1 MNQRIC
7 KSVIS
12 ASTIQKDKDMEEQKF
27 IIDEVKK
34 HLQASARRNKY
45 RVIDAVQEMPTFEG
59 FILPYYVS
67 TMEGTKYPVNVEDMY
82 IYCDE
87 WDEFYNE
94 TVAKVAQAIL
104 EAEQIKEA

>member
-1 MNQRIC
+1 M
-7 KSVIS
+7 K
-12 ASTIQKDKDMEEQKF
+12 EQKF
-27 IIDEVKK
+27 IVYEVKK
-34 HLQASARRNKY
+34 HLQASVRKNKY

-67 TMEGTKYPVNVEDMY
+67 TMEGTKYPVNVEEMY

-87 WDEFYNE
+87 WNEFYNE

-104 EAEQIKEA
+104 EAKQIKEA

>member
-1 MNQRIC
+1 M
-7 KSVIS
+7 KG
-12 ASTIQKDKDMEEQKF
+12 QKF
-27 IIDEVKK
+27 IIDKVKK
-34 HLQASARRNKY
+34 HLQASARKNRY
-45 RVIDAVQEMPTFEG
+45 QVIDEVQEMPTFEG

-67 TMEGTKYPVNVEDMY
+67 TMEGTQYPVNVEDMY

-94 TVAKVAQAIL
+94 TIIKVAQAIL

>member
-1 MNQRIC
+1 M
-7 KSVIS
+7 K
-12 ASTIQKDKDMEEQKF
+12 AEQF
-27 IIDEVKK
+27 IVDEVTKYLK
-34 HLQASARRNKY
+34 ECARKNKY
-45 RVIDAVQEMPTFEG
+45 QVIDAVQIMPTFEG

-67 TMEGTKYPVNVEDMY
+67 TMGGTKYPVNVEEMY

>member
-1 MNQRIC
+1 M
-7 KSVIS
+7 K
-12 ASTIQKDKDMEEQKF
+12 EQKF

-34 HLQASARRNKY
+34 HLQASARKNKY
-45 RVIDAVQEMPTFEG
+45 QVIDAVQDMPTFEG

-67 TMEGTKYPVNVEDMY
+67 TMEGTKYPVNVEEMY

-87 WDEFYNE
+87 WEEFYNE
-94 TVAKVAQAIL
+94 TVVKVAQAIL

>member
-1 MNQRIC
+1 M
-7 KSVIS
+7 K
-12 ASTIQKDKDMEEQKF
+12 EQKF

-34 HLQASARRNKY
+34 HLQASARKNKY

-67 TMEGTKYPVNVEDMY
+67 TMEGTKYPVDVEDMY
-82 IYCDE
+82 INCDE

-94 TVAKVAQAIL
+94 TVTRVAQAIL

>member
-1 MNQRIC
+1 
-7 KSVIS
+7 
-12 ASTIQKDKDMEEQKF
+12 MEEQKF

-34 HLQASARRNKY
+34 HLQASARKNKY
-45 RVIDAVQEMPTFEG
+45 QVVDAVQEMPTFEG

-67 TMEGTKYPVNVEDMY
+67 TMEGTRYPVNVEEMY

-87 WDEFYNE
+87 WDKFYNE
-94 TVAKVAQAIL
+94 TVTKVAQAIL

>member
-1 MNQRIC
+1 M
-7 KSVIS
+7 K
-12 ASTIQKDKDMEEQKF
+12 EQKF

-34 HLQASARRNKY
+34 HLQANARKNKY
-45 RVIDAVQEMPTFEG
+45 RVIDAVQDMPTFEG

-67 TMEGTKYPVNVEDMY
+67 TMGGTKYSVNVEDMY

-94 TVAKVAQAIL
+94 TVVKVAQSIL

>member
-1 MNQRIC
+1 MRALY
-7 KSVIS
+7 S
-12 ASTIQKDKDMEEQKF
+12 
-27 IIDEVKK
+27 
-34 HLQASARRNKY
+34 
-45 RVIDAVQEMPTFEG
+45 
-59 FILPYYVS
+59 PYYVS

>member
-1 MNQRIC
+1 M
-7 KSVIS
+7 K
-12 ASTIQKDKDMEEQKF
+12 EQKF

-34 HLQASARRNKY
+34 HLQASARKNKY
-45 RVIDAVQEMPTFEG
+45 QVIDAVQEMPTFEG

-67 TMEGTKYPVNVEDMY
+67 TMEGTKYPVNVEEMY

-87 WDEFYNE
+87 WEEFYNE
-94 TVAKVAQAIL
+94 TVTRVAQAIL

>member
-1 MNQRIC
+1 MPEWRSYCSIEPMFRIFLSG
-7 KSVIS
+7 KYG
-12 ASTIQKDKDMEEQKF
+12 
-27 IIDEVKK
+27 
-34 HLQASARRNKY
+34 LQ
-45 RVIDAVQEMPTFEG
+45 VIDAVQEMPTFEG

-67 TMEGTKYPVNVEDMY
+67 TMEGTKYPVNVEEMY

-87 WDEFYNE
+87 WEEFYNE

>member
-1 MNQRIC
+1 M
-7 KSVIS
+7 K
-12 ASTIQKDKDMEEQKF
+12 EQKF

-34 HLQASARRNKY
+34 HLQASARKNKY

-67 TMEGTKYPVNVEDMY
+67 TMEGTKYPVNVEEMY

-94 TVAKVAQAIL
+94 TVANVAQAIL

>member
-1 MNQRIC
+1 M
-7 KSVIS
+7 K
-12 ASTIQKDKDMEEQKF
+12 EQKF
-27 IIDEVKK
+27 IINEVKK
-34 HLQASARRNKY
+34 HLQASARKNKY

-67 TMEGTKYPVNVEDMY
+67 TMEGTKYPVNVEEMY

-94 TVAKVAQAIL
+94 TVAKVALAIL
-104 EAEQIKEA
+104 EAKPIKEAYIIYSLYKKKRK

>member
-1 MNQRIC
+1 M
-7 KSVIS
+7 K
-12 ASTIQKDKDMEEQKF
+12 EQKF

-34 HLQASARRNKY
+34 HLQASARKNKY

-67 TMEGTKYPVNVEDMY
+67 TMEGTKYPVNVEEMY

-87 WDEFYNE
+87 WDELYND